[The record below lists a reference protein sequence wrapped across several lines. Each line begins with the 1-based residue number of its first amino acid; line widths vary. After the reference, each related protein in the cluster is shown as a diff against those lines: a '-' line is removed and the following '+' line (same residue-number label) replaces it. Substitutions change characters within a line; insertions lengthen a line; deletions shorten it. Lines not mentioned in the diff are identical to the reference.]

1 MDKKWCSLFVLHKKC
16 LTFVIANATGTL
28 DEWLSQRSAKPC
40 TAVRIRQV
48 PQESLNDEA
57 LFLFLWCRFLFWNYL
72 CYTTAKMKISVTDK
86 ECG

>member
-1 MDKKWCSLFVLHKKC
+1 MVKNGVLCLFFTKNVLPLSSLK
-16 LTFVIANATGTL
+16 ATGTL
-28 DEWLSQRSAKPC
+28 DEWLSQWSAKPC

-72 CYTTAKMKISVTDK
+72 CYTTAKMNIRHR
-86 ECG
+86 

>member
-48 PQESLNDEA
+48 PLESLNIEA
-57 LFLFLWCRFLFWNYL
+57 LLFYPCTPFDASYCCPLIHIFYGR
-72 CYTTAKMKISVTDK
+72 
-86 ECG
+86 